1 VVTADPPSLNVIDHG
16 PGVRPDQRHAIFRRF
31 WQGGRDQK
39 GGAGLGLDI
48 AARTVIAHGGV
59 ISVDDAPEGGAIFT
73 MQFETIP
80 AGTLETPLPFRE
92 QPARPESLLR
102 L

>member
-1 VVTADPPSLNVIDHG
+1 
-16 PGVRPDQRHAIFRRF
+16 
-31 WQGGRDQK
+31 
-39 GGAGLGLDI
+39 
-48 AARTVIAHGGV
+48 VIAHGGV

>member
-1 VVTADPPSLNVIDHG
+1 
-16 PGVRPDQRHAIFRRF
+16 VRPDQRHAIFRRF

-92 QPARPESLLR
+92 QPAGPESLLR